1 MKNIFLQNQ
10 NICSILYKK
19 KNVLPYSTY
28 LGKNIFICQKLLLNS
43 FALHY
48 CTIERIECKRLISI
62 AKSDFVIMSIVKSV
76 SLDVKISRG
85 WRTCLPWRLWRS
97 VLLSLPFYIS
107 TYIAIYLAILFPLSS
122 ICLHPIYCIFFFFTF
137 TFTFATRPDRLANY
151 DLYLTDLSAPS
162 NLT

>member
-1 MKNIFLQNQ
+1 
-10 NICSILYKK
+10 
-19 KNVLPYSTY
+19 
-28 LGKNIFICQKLLLNS
+28 
-43 FALHY
+43 
-48 CTIERIECKRLISI
+48 
-62 AKSDFVIMSIVKSV
+62 MSIVKSV
-76 SLDVKISRG
+76 GLDVKISRG

-162 NLT
+162 NLTWTIWPIVSNLPALCDLSLSDLSIYLTWPECSDLLVRPDQLDLTGVPTWSTWPQTDLKLTSLVYL